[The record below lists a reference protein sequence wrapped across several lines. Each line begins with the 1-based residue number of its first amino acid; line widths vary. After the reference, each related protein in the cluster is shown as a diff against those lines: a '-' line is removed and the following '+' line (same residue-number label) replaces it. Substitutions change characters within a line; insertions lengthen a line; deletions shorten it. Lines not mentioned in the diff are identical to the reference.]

1 MMTMM
6 MMMMTMMMRNRIP
19 NPAASAVVAYKPMTH
34 MIFQASK
41 GKAMTRIFIL
51 LKSLNIWMIDIVR
64 EWIDFTLNT
73 FKHDQ
78 HRSVCL

>member
-6 MMMMTMMMRNRIP
+6 MTMMMMRNRIP
-19 NPAASAVVAYKPMTH
+19 NPAASAVVAYKPTICM
-34 MIFQASK
+34 MFQAPKRK
-41 GKAMTRIFIL
+41 GNDMNIYFL

-78 HRSVCL
+78 HRSVCLY